1 MSLVR
6 VVASSLS
13 LVRALPAK
21 FIRQASSQTGKKGSR
36 KWRFF
41 KWTTATV
48 AVVAGGYYGWKT
60 IKKLTRPKFE
70 GEKKKVV
77 VLGSGWGALSVIN
90 HLQPTSLTL
99 QWSLPETTSF
109 LPPFYPA

>member
-6 VVASSLS
+6 VVANSLT
-13 LVRALPAK
+13 LVRASPAK
-21 FIRQASSQTGKKGSR
+21 FIRQTSSQTGKKGSR

-48 AVVAGGYYGWKT
+48 AVVAGSYYGRKR

-70 GEKKKVV
+70 GEKKESGGFGDRV
-77 VLGSGWGALSVIN
+77 GSPQRHKPSATRPV
-90 HLQPTSLTL
+90 
-99 QWSLPETTSF
+99 
-109 LPPFYPA
+109 